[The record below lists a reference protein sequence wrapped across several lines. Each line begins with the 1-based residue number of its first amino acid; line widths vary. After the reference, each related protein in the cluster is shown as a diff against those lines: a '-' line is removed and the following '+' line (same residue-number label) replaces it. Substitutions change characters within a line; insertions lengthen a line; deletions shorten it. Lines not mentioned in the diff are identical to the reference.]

1 MRVVVLADEAW
12 SAALD
17 DPGLHLTPTLAGS
30 PRGRVRVGA
39 NWESRL
45 KTLDVHLVYA
55 CRRGRISV
63 WVAGAW
69 QQFAAGE
76 VCLIPPQT
84 PFRFQSRTQPML
96 ARFRLRVAKDGQDL
110 ALGRAARIVAMDATL
125 ERLVDLLVDEL
136 HADESTP
143 LVQDLA
149 RAFCRGF
156 ARSGSRRT
164 AKPTGHGSLTADQLA
179 MLVASVARRPCGT
192 TPRDLARQLGLG
204 LDWASRLIRART
216 GLAPRAWLV
225 RERVRLAVEL
235 LSQGLTP
242 QATALRLG
250 YGDARLFGRQF
261 RSIHGCPPGAW
272 QRRATRE

>member
-1 MRVVVLADEAW
+1 MRVAILADDVW
-12 SAALD
+12 PAALD
-17 DPGLHLTPTLAGS
+17 GPGLRLTPSLAGS
-30 PRGRVRVGA
+30 PRGRVRMGA

-63 WVAGAW
+63 WLAGAW

-96 ARFRLRVAKDGQDL
+96 ARFRLRVTRNGQDL
-110 ALGRAARIVAMDATL
+110 ALGHTARIVAMDATL

-149 RAFCRGF
+149 RAFCRAF
-156 ARSGSRRT
+156 ARSVT
-164 AKPTGHGSLTADQLA
+164 ARPTGHGSLTADQLA
-179 MLVASVARRPCGT
+179 MLAANVARRPCGT

-225 RERVRLAVEL
+225 RERIRLAAEL